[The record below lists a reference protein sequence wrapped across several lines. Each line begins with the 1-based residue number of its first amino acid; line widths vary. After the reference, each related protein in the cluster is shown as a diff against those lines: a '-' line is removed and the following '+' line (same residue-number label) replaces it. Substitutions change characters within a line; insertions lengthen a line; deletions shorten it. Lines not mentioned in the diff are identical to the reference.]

1 MGKFSITNWI
11 GPLSWV
17 LRLAGLTLHQG
28 RYQEF
33 SHSWQA
39 VRDILDL
46 CNAAQVRHY
55 QVREQHNGNLRPT
68 GEHCRLINPTDT
80 NWIPIPDW
88 QDRRSLTQSNA
99 SSRSYDRLL
108 KYTDSDLDRVVA
120 VVRYIVLAEPYPWD
134 EVQSEDSPP
143 PPPPAGIDWTTGREI
158 R

>member
-46 CNAAQVRHY
+46 CNAA
-55 QVREQHNGNLRPT
+55 NLRSYQLREYHT
-68 GEHCRLINPTDT
+68 GKLRPAGNAVPWLA
-80 NWIPIPDW
+80 IPDW
-88 QDRRSLTQSNA
+88 QDKRSLTQSNA
-99 SSRSYDRLL
+99 SSRSYDRLA
-108 KYTDSDLDRVVA
+108 KYMDSDLERVTT
-120 VVRYIVLAEPYPWD
+120 VVKFIVLAESYPWD
-134 EVQSEDSPP
+134 QAAQEDLPP
-143 PPPPAGIDWTTGREI
+143 PPPPTGIDWTTGREI